1 MSHMKAVWY
10 ERQGAARDVLTIG
23 EMAIPAPG
31 PGEVQVRVMASGIN
45 PVDVKTRAGTRG
57 PMPFPRQIP
66 HFDGAGIIEAVGRGV
81 RKDRVGER
89 VWLHSAAYKRP
100 MGTAAQYC
108 AVPTGYALPLPETTS
123 FAEGACL
130 GVPALTAH
138 RAVHVGGPI
147 RGQTILV
154 TGGAGA
160 VGGYAIQF
168 AKDGGAHV
176 ISTISSA
183 EKAGLARSFGADHT
197 INYKT
202 ENVVERIMELTR
214 GAGVDRVVEV
224 EFGGNIHT
232 NLAILKM
239 NGSIAAYASMA
250 APEPKIPYYGLQMR
264 GINMHLVFVFGMPA
278 EPLRRASR
286 DVSRLLQA
294 GKLHHY
300 VPHRYPL
307 ADAVRAHEAVENA
320 ATGNVVLE
328 IAS

>member
-1 MSHMKAVWY
+1 MKAVWY

-23 EMAIPAPG
+23 EMAVPEPG

-45 PVDVKTRAGTRG
+45 PVDVKTRGGTRG
-57 PMPFPRQIP
+57 AMPFSRQIP

-81 RKDRVGER
+81 RKSRVGER

-108 AVPTGYALPLPETTS
+108 VVPTGYALPLPETAS

-168 AKDGGAHV
+168 AKDGGANV

-202 ENVVERIMELTR
+202 ENVVERIMELTK

-286 DVSRLLQA
+286 DVSRLLEA

-300 VPHRYPL
+300 VPHRYHL

-328 IAS
+328 IAP